1 MKYHTRVTRLVVL
14 PEGKP
19 LYAEAATTV
28 EIDDE
33 AAGEFV
39 IVRQDGRTDNSIAID
54 PDEWPELR
62 AAIDRLV
69 GDCKE
74 SESHG

>member
-1 MKYHTRVTRLVVL
+1 MKYYTRVTRLVVL
-14 PEGKP
+14 PEGES
-19 LYAEAATTV
+19 LYVEAATTV

-39 IVRQDGRTDNSIAID
+39 IVRQDGRTDSSIAID